1 MNLKSFFVIALALTV
16 FALSGCGKQQDAAQQ
31 AANTSGSDQ
40 QEEDVWAVGV
50 YTGSSPFQLAPPAG
64 VANPVISPGDVTDIE
79 ATIVAHPFMVVTDSL
94 YYMYFTIKNPD
105 IGPGHG
111 GIGLAS
117 SVDGLNWDY
126 RKIVVDQDY
135 DLAYPY
141 VFQWEDEYY
150 MIPEPHGEPSVPLY
164 RATSF
169 PDQWVYEK
177 DLLSGDIFISSTV
190 FQHDGMWWMFAIR
203 SGNETLRLFYAKQLK
218 GQWTEHPQSPVVEKD
233 LNTARPAGRPFI
245 YEGEL
250 YRVGQDCAPTY
261 GNKVHAFRITELST
275 TEYAEEM
282 VQEPIFTR
290 VSGSWIA
297 QAAHHVDAH
306 QLADG
311 RWIAAVDGLGH

>member
-1 MNLKSFFVIALALTV
+1 MKLKLFSLCATALTLS
-16 FALSGCGKQQDAAQQ
+16 ALISCGMQQDVQSKAATADDEQKKQ
-31 AANTSGSDQ
+31 DT
-40 QEEDVWAVGV
+40 WTVGV

-64 VANPVISPGDVTDIE
+64 VANPVIIPEDVTDIK

-111 GIGLAS
+111 GIGLAQS
-117 SVDGLNWDY
+117 ADGLNWDY
-126 RKIVVDQDY
+126 RKIVVDADY

-141 VFQWEDEYY
+141 VFQWEGEYY
-150 MIPEPHGEPSVPLY
+150 MIPEPHGVPSVPLY

-169 PDQWVYEK
+169 PDQWVYEG
-177 DLLSGDIFISSTV
+177 DLLSGEVLISSSV
-190 FQHDGMWWMFAIR
+190 FRHDGMWWMFAIN
-203 SGNETLRLFYAKQLK
+203 SGNETLRLFYATQLK

-233 LNTARPAGRPFI
+233 LNTARPAGRPFM
-245 YEGEL
+245 YEEEL

-261 GNKVHAFRITELST
+261 GNKVHAFRITALST

-282 VQEPIFTR
+282 VQKPIFAR
-290 VSGSWIA
+290 VPDSWIA

-306 QLADG
+306 QLANG
-311 RWIAAVDGLGH
+311 KWIAAVDGLGR